1 MNASHERTNWP
12 WNTLAL
18 PRVYSAFQE
27 RLAIPRSRA
36 QIADVYVRARQ
47 GDSVLDLGCGPGDML
62 GYLPEVDYLGIDLNA
77 RYLEEAQRRHR
88 ARSRARFVKMDVRVL
103 KDTGER
109 FDLVLAQGLLHHL
122 SDPQALTL
130 LQAVGSVMKPGGRLI
145 TLDPTR
151 TPGQGLIARLLVS
164 SDRGRFVRS
173 PEAYEHLVHKVF
185 SGVTVHVRHDLMRLP
200 YTHLLM
206 ECEQPR
212 P

>member
-12 WNTLAL
+12 WNALAL

-36 QIADVYVRARQ
+36 QIADLYVRAKP

-62 GYLPEVDYLGIDLNA
+62 DYLPDVDYLGIDLSPKYVA
-77 RYLEEAQRRHR
+77 EAQRRHR
-88 ARSRARFVKMDVRVL
+88 RRARARFVQMDVRAL
-103 KDTGER
+103 TDIGER
-109 FDLVLAQGLLHHL
+109 FDLVLAQGLLHHF

-130 LQAVGSVMKPGGRLI
+130 LKAVTSVMKPGGRLV
-145 TLDPTR
+145 TVDPTR
-151 TPGQGLIARLLVS
+151 TPGQRLIARLLVS

-173 PEAYEHLVHKVF
+173 PDVYEHLVHLVF
-185 SGVTVHVRHDLMRLP
+185 SRVDVHVRHDLMRLP

-206 ECEQPR
+206 ECEEPR
-212 P
+212 L